1 MLSVNSG
8 STAGQKAGKQNLGEK
23 MKGNGIVQFEEENA
37 KGYSRQVILINSLY
51 WRQDESQWI

>member
-51 WRQDESQWI
+51 